1 MLSVISDVIVSPSG
15 LVWAKPD
22 LISSSHWLIGWQLP
36 KSTAKPKKLHHPVI
50 SSPFR
55 HLPDAMPTPLAQFLS
70 AVKIPSLRDDTMW
83 SKLFGRKKEPPQ
95 EVTKGRFELEQD
107 GHTAYLEYTIA
118 GKILALLH
126 TEIPKELRGRGL
138 ASELTRSALQ
148 WARDNQMKV
157 DVICPSVAGYLER
170 HPEYSD
176 LELK

>member
-1 MLSVISDVIVSPSG
+1 
-15 LVWAKPD
+15 
-22 LISSSHWLIGWQLP
+22 
-36 KSTAKPKKLHHPVI
+36 
-50 SSPFR
+50 
-55 HLPDAMPTPLAQFLS
+55 MPTPLAQFLS

-83 SKLFGRKKEPPQ
+83 SKLFGQKKEPPQ